1 MKYIKT
7 HTGLLIHKEQTR
19 RVRLHETPAAW
30 CHTHRECYSKTTGRR
45 CGSPE
50 SLSRLILSSI
60 QPIE

>member
-1 MKYIKT
+1 MKNIKT
-7 HTGLLIHKEQTR
+7 HTGLLIHKEQAR

-30 CHTHRECYSKTTGRR
+30 CHTHRECYSKTTGRPV
-45 CGSPE
+45 CLG

>member
-1 MKYIKT
+1 M
-7 HTGLLIHKEQTR
+7 HKEQAR

-45 CGSPE
+45 CGSPD